1 MNIVYGRRNMSGL
14 NEIIQWVEENIELDP
29 NQSSEEN
36 FKDIN
41 KIFSEDGR
49 SDLSDILGD
58 QKAKFLEFIELETG
72 QTASEIE
79 LESLSDTIRQ
89 LEREISKLSPFNIL
103 GTPIR

>member
-1 MNIVYGRRNMSGL
+1 MSGL

-89 LEREISKLSPFNIL
+89 LEQEIRELSGFNIL

>member
-1 MNIVYGRRNMSGL
+1 MSGL

-41 KIFSEDGR
+41 KIFSENGR

-58 QKAKFLEFIELETG
+58 QKSKFLEFIELETG

-89 LEREISKLSPFNIL
+89 LEQEIRELSGFNIL